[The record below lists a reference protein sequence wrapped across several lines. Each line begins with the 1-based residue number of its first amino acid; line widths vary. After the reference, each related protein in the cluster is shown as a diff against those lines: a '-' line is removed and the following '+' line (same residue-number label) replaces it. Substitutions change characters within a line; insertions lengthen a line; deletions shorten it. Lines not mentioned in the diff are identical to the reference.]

1 MSDGRIGVHPPIR
14 ASTDDQV
21 LREALADILEV
32 VQDESV
38 SVCQP
43 PVGDDPFGQHDHV
56 VRLLFTVT
64 TRRPDEPRQR
74 LVSS

>member
-1 MSDGRIGVHPPIR
+1 MLDGRIGVHPPVR

-38 SVCQP
+38 SASSQLVTT
-43 PVGDDPFGQHDHV
+43 
-56 VRLLFTVT
+56 RLSGTITSRVSSSPLT
-64 TRRPDEPRQR
+64 TRRPKR
-74 LVSS
+74 